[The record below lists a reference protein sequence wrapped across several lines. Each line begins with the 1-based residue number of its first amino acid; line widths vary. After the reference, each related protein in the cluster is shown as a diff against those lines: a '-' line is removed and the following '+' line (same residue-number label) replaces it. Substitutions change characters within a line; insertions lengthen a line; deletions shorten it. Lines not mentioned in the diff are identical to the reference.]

1 MVQALNDQWAALIA
15 YLLVTTGSAVVVVK
29 LSSIAA
35 DEAMSLAQPY
45 LDNRVPKLSLIQQR
59 RVDATLAIPPL
70 ANRDRTKVAALGESP
85 MAPAILA
92 AGLDVAE
99 KEYFEGTPEVASQ
112 TDSVIDVDSQPSS
125 IATRET
131 KRRIARSHS
140 GYAAVTTRDI
150 FNRSFGVFTVA
161 AN

>member
-59 RVDATLAIPPL
+59 RIDATLTIPPL
-70 ANRDRTKVAALGESP
+70 ANRDRTKVAA
-85 MAPAILA
+85 
-92 AGLDVAE
+92 
-99 KEYFEGTPEVASQ
+99 
-112 TDSVIDVDSQPSS
+112 
-125 IATRET
+125 
-131 KRRIARSHS
+131 
-140 GYAAVTTRDI
+140 
-150 FNRSFGVFTVA
+150 
-161 AN
+161 